1 MNKWYNNIY
10 EIKWLC
16 IVLASSTLSFCGTT
30 IATHFDREAKVD
42 SLKIEIAKRDSVNE
56 SNKIV
61 IDSLQKCLIPKSLK

>member
-1 MNKWYNNIY
+1 MKWYNNPY

-16 IVLASSTLSFCGTT
+16 IALAFSTLSFAGTT

-42 SLKIEIAKRDSVNE
+42 SLKTEIAKRDSVNE

-61 IDSLQKCLIPKSLK
+61 IDSLTKCLIPKNLK